1 MVVIGPIQAEIGD
14 SQVVLRFGNA
24 QDLHLAVPPDLEKE
38 LADFADGRRADIQGK
53 ELIFDLESVC
63 GLTSRHLGIMVTAH
77 KAFQSYGGCRLR
89 GLSPEIKRLL
99 EVTRL
104 LQLFPGSEA

>member
-1 MVVIGPIQAEIGD
+1 MVEIGPIQAEIGD
-14 SQVVLRFGNA
+14 RQVVLRFSDA
-24 QDLHLAVPPDLEKE
+24 QELHLAVPPDLEKE
-38 LADFADGRRADIQGK
+38 LAGFAESRRADIEGK
-53 ELIFDLESVC
+53 ELIFDLEGVG

-77 KAFQSYGGCRLR
+77 KAFESFGGCKLR
-89 GLSPEIKRLL
+89 GLSPEMKRLL